1 MTILNIEEV
10 TREQFEKGEE
20 LGYIVEA
27 GAYKNEEQAEK
38 DGFYWFDEIDR
49 WVNVEKFKNEIEG

>member
-20 LGYIVEA
+20 LGYIVNA
-27 GAYKNEEQAEK
+27 GAYDSEEQAERE
-38 DGFYWFDEIDR
+38 GFYWFDEIDR
-49 WVNVEKFKNEIEG
+49 WVNVEKFKEII